1 MDSTAPEP
9 RPSEAMPPA
18 ASASP
23 PVALRWA
30 DVPLAPGLRPGAS
43 RQAVAGQRLSV
54 VRARIE
60 TDATFDGT
68 LHAHEH
74 EQMLLMVSGRLEL
87 QIEEARAW
95 LSPGEFAYFPSG
107 TYHGAVG
114 VGDEGAEYFEIF
126 SPPRID
132 QLIGYIGPSA
142 LTFPRV
148 S

>member
-1 MDSTAPEP
+1 MDSTARET
-9 RPSEAMPPA
+9 RPSEAMPA
-18 ASASP
+18 ASSASP
-23 PVALRWA
+23 PVALRWE

-54 VRARIE
+54 VRARID
-60 TDATFDGT
+60 TDATFDET

-95 LSPGEFAYFPSG
+95 LLPGEFAYFPSG
-107 TYHGAVG
+107 AYHGAVG

-142 LTFPRV
+142 LTFRRI
-148 S
+148 